1 MASSLPPSLSY
12 KDSCIMFLESNFTQP
27 HAINKHSL
35 MHVYNHK
42 DTIDDN
48 IGSRNRSLQRKNPG
62 FPKAFASFIAAPTPY
77 T

>member
-35 MHVYNHK
+35 MH

-62 FPKAFASFIAAPTPY
+62 FPKAFASFIAAPPPY